1 MDVASIDAATVHT
14 PAGVADNGY
23 PCTPVNRIVRRGHDR
38 TGDVY
43 APAWPAVQIQTG
55 GVQLSETLACTTCPP
70 ALSPL
75 LLLSI
80 SSNRYQENSLAV
92 CRVG

>member
-1 MDVASIDAATVHT
+1 MR
-14 PAGVADNGY
+14 PL
-23 PCTPVNRIVRRGHDR
+23 CTPLLVSQTTDIHAHRSTASSVEGMIERGM
-38 TGDVY
+38 Y

-92 CRVG
+92 CRVA